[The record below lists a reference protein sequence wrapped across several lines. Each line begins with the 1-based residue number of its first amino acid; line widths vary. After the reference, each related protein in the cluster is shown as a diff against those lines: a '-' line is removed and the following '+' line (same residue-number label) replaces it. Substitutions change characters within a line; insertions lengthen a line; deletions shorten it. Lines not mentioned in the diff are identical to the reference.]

1 MTEPNSFEN
10 PEYLKD
16 LELINKRLTTPGPS
30 KSQATSDATKLADAL
45 AEHSRGE
52 ESSSSQELEQACLAT
67 GATGAAI
74 ALVQGDEIVC
84 QAAAGPHAP
93 DVGVRLDPRAGLSG
107 ACIRTR
113 QVQQCNDT
121 QTDPRVD
128 SEACRRLGVRSIVVL
143 PLMKGDDLFG
153 IFEVLSSRPN
163 AFGQRDLDILQFLA
177 HRIVENR
184 RQDWQAAAP
193 APRKEPATLPLKME
207 EVIRPEKSQPQT
219 FPAHTFQPSTSQPQT
234 FQVQTSQPQTS
245 QSQTSQ
251 PQTSQSQT
259 LRSAEP
265 DSGVPRPERTSRRKD
280 LKTTALNALV
290 IAAAMLLGTLVGW
303 RLGWQKATVGFHASS
318 THYRAGAPSK
328 NGLTENAVLPAKQLE
343 ASSTGTDECGESAA
357 TAFPTQ
363 PPSGGLMV
371 CQGGQVIFRLPPSAP
386 SPARDL
392 KTLQRSPAS
401 KAGPK
406 GR

>member
-1 MTEPNSFEN
+1 VTEPNSFEN

-128 SEACRRLGVRSIVVL
+128 AEACRRLGVRSIVVL

-193 APRKEPATLPLKME
+193 GPRKEPATLPLKVE
-207 EVIRPEKSQPQT
+207 EVIRGEKSPAQI
-219 FPAHTFQPSTSQPQT
+219 FPAHTFQSPIFQAQPSQPST
-234 FQVQTSQPQTS
+234 FQFQTSQPQTS
-245 QSQTSQ
+245 Q
-251 PQTSQSQT
+251 PQT

-265 DSGVPRPERTSRRKD
+265 VPEVPRPERKYRRKD

-303 RLGWQKATVGFHASS
+303 RLGWQKATVGVHASS

-328 NGLTENAVLPAKQLE
+328 NGLTENAVLPAKELE
-343 ASSTGTDECGESAA
+343 ASSAGTDECGESAA
-357 TAFPTQ
+357 TAFSTQ

-371 CQGGQVIFRLPPSAP
+371 CQGGQVIFRLPPSTP
-386 SPARDL
+386 LPARDL

>member
-1 MTEPNSFEN
+1 VTEPNSFEN
-10 PEYLKD
+10 PEFLKD
-16 LELINKRLTTPGPS
+16 LELTNKQITTADPS
-30 KSQATSDATKLADAL
+30 HRQNESQATSDADKLADAL
-45 AEHSRGE
+45 AAHSRGE
-52 ESSSSQELEQACLAT
+52 ESSSNQELEQACLAT

-74 ALVQGDEIVC
+74 ALVRGQEIVC

-93 DVGVRLDPRAGLSG
+93 DVGVCLDPRAGLSG
-107 ACIRTR
+107 ACIQTR

-128 SEACRRLGVRSIVVL
+128 AEACRRLGVRSIVVL

-193 APRKEPATLPLKME
+193 APRKQSETLPLKVE
-207 EVIRPEKSQPQT
+207 EVIRQEKSQAP
-219 FPAHTFQPSTSQPQT
+219 TFQP
-234 FQVQTSQPQTS
+234 
-245 QSQTSQ
+245 
-251 PQTSQSQT
+251 QT
-259 LRSAEP
+259 LRSAES
-265 DSGVPRPERTSRRKD
+265 DSDFPRPERISISRRKD
-280 LKTTALNALV
+280 VKTTVLNALV

-303 RLGWQKATVGFHASS
+303 RLGWQKATVGFRTSS
-318 THYRAGAPSK
+318 THYRANAPSK
-328 NGLTENAVLPAKQLE
+328 NGLTENAVLPGKELQ
-343 ASSTGTDECGESAA
+343 ASSAWTDECGQSAVTDLLA
-357 TAFPTQ
+357 Q

-386 SPARDL
+386 SPVRDL
-392 KTLQRSPAS
+392 HTLQRSPAL